1 MYNTS
6 QSTRMALKIIG
17 KYKGKLGEIAIW
29 ESEQTGDRY
38 YREGEV
44 FQSQSSASGESR
56 FPYIKLMEAFLRDTS
71 SVLLLGCGGGNLATM
86 LARQGKNVTVVDHN
100 PVSFDLAKRF
110 FGLPKQIPCIV
121 ADFREYLLAETRIF
135 DGIAID
141 VGGPGFCFEEQFDPT
156 TCHSIT
162 ARLKPSGRAILNML
176 VATDFDAAP
185 DMISSDL
192 SAGRMT
198 SWIFDHPGRLNRN
211 VVIACLPRP
220 RRVNR
225 HYMAKFSRSVGCDWA
240 LRRPRQPSD
249 KNRPVVVDH
258 LHVRTR
264 AQGETKC

>member
-1 MYNTS
+1 MLETS
-6 QSTRMALKIIG
+6 QLTRVALKILG

-56 FPYIKLMEAFLRDTS
+56 FPYVKMMEAFLSDAN

-86 LARQGKNVTVVDHN
+86 LARQGKSVTVVDHN

-110 FGLPKQIPCIV
+110 FGLPKEVPCFV
-121 ADFREYLLAETRIF
+121 ADFKEYLLAETRSF
-135 DGIAID
+135 DAIAID
-141 VGGPGFCFEEQFDPT
+141 LGGPGFCFEEQFDPAA
-156 TCHSIT
+156 CHSIT

-185 DMISSDL
+185 DMIGSDL
-192 SAGRMT
+192 SEGHMT

-211 VVIACLPRP
+211 VLIACLPRL
-220 RRVNR
+220 RRAANR
-225 HYMAKFSRSVGCDWA
+225 HYMAKFSKAVGCGWA
-240 LRRPRQPSD
+240 LRRPRRPSCD
-249 KNRPVVVDH
+249 SKPVVVDI
-258 LHVRTR
+258 
-264 AQGETKC
+264 ACMS

>member
-1 MYNTS
+1 M
-6 QSTRMALKIIG
+6 KIIG
-17 KYKGKLGEIAIW
+17 KFKSRLGEIAIW
-29 ESEQTGDRY
+29 QSEQTGDRY
-38 YREGEV
+38 YREGEI
-44 FQSQSSASGESR
+44 FQSQSSPSGESR
-56 FPYIKLMEAFLRDTS
+56 FPYVKLMEAFLSDTN

-86 LARQGKNVTVVDHN
+86 LARQGKSVTVVDHN

-110 FGLPKQIPCIV
+110 FGLSKEIHCIV

-141 VGGPGFCFEEQFDPT
+141 VGGPGFCFEEQFDPA
-156 TCHSIT
+156 TCYSIA

-192 SAGRMT
+192 SAGHMT

-211 VVIACLPRP
+211 VLIACLPRP
-220 RRVNR
+220 RRASR
-225 HYMAKFSRSVGCDWA
+225 HYMAKFSKTVGCDWA
-240 LRRPRQPSD
+240 LRRPRQSSRE
-249 KNRPVVVDH
+249 NRPVVVDH
-258 LHVRTR
+258 VQVLSR